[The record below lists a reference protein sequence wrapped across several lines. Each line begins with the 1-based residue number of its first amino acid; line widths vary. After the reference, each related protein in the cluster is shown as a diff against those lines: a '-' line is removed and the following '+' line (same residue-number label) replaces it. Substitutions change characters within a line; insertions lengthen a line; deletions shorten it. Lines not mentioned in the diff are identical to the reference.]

1 MRGNIFDLANRGGEQ
16 MTKEISDLKFPEDV
30 RYTDDHEWAKQEG
43 DIIKVG
49 ISDYAQDQLGDIVFA
64 ELPEVGDTFDKGA
77 EFGTLESVKAVSE
90 LYLPVSGEIIS
101 VNEAIADA
109 PELVNTDPYGD
120 GWMVTVKPS
129 NAGELDALMD
139 KEAYIAMLKG

>member
-1 MRGNIFDLANRGGEQ
+1 

>member
-1 MRGNIFDLANRGGEQ
+1 

-64 ELPEVGDTFDKGA
+64 ELPEVGETFDKGA

-120 GWMVTVKPS
+120 GWMVTIKPS